1 MSVADDFLAPPRWSS
16 GQLDRGVATAVESFR
31 RRRVQ
36 EPLAQ
41 YLAHFDEC
49 LETVEELLEL
59 TVDLEQLEPRALEVL
74 GEPRLLEAL
83 RYLAGPAVS
92 GDDLRVLAQASL
104 APTRLRGDPEA
115 ARRVV
120 QTVLLGLDRRRFG
133 WLAERRPPDEGEKR
147 AAAVA
152 TATLMATERVRTL
165 RRHEAK
171 SEQEAAVA
179 AALVV
184 AGFAQV
190 PAPARVRTLEEA
202 PGPGEFCAETTFG
215 ERKADLLIGLWDRRR
230 MPLECKV
237 SNSEINSIKRVN
249 NDAAVKAESWL
260 QDFGRSQVVPAAVLS
275 GVFRRANLEAA
286 QARGLTLFWSH
297 RLGDLVGWVARTGS
311 RAPHAA
317 AAASVGRRDH
327 GPQMA

>member
-1 MSVADDFLAPPRWSS
+1 
-16 GQLDRGVATAVESFR
+16 
-31 RRRVQ
+31 
-36 EPLAQ
+36 
-41 YLAHFDEC
+41 
-49 LETVEELLEL
+49 VEELLEL
-59 TVDLEQLEPRALEVL
+59 TVDLEELEARALEVVT
-74 GEPRLLEAL
+74 EPRLLEAL

-92 GDDLRVLAQASL
+92 GDDLQVLSRSSL
-104 APTRLRGDPEA
+104 APTRLRDEPDA

-120 QTVLLGLDRRRFG
+120 ETVLLGLDRRRFG
-133 WLAERRPPDEGEKR
+133 WVAERRPAEEGER
-147 AAAVA
+147 GAAALA

-179 AALVV
+179 EALAA
-184 AGFAQV
+184 AGFTRV
-190 PAPARVRTLEEA
+190 PAPPRVRTLEEA

-215 ERKADLLIGLWDRRR
+215 ERKADLLIGLRDRRR

-286 QARGLTLFWSH
+286 QGRGLTLFWSH
-297 RLGDLVGWVARTGS
+297 RLGDLVGWIARTGS
-311 RAPHAA
+311 PVHAA
-317 AAASVGRRDH
+317 
-327 GPQMA
+327 